1 MGVSSTACASLPA
14 AALTA
19 VALRWPNRRRDS
31 STLLRP
37 ISLLQRAQ
45 PPDQLYAGHWP
56 GYARCSIQH
65 GGSDHRRPSNVET
78 GTPAPSL
85 FPLQNTRRQQI
96 RVESC
101 IPLSTGVAWA
111 AEPASNPAP
120 PPTQVVDTTTHHMP
134 LKLAQLAPPTL
145 LTGPHI
151 YKKSLTSRLCPCREW
166 KAGRTASCSK
176 AV

>member
-1 MGVSSTACASLPA
+1 MGISSTACASLPA

-31 STLLRP
+31 SALLRP

-45 PPDQLYAGHWP
+45 PPDQLYAGHRP
-56 GYARCSIQH
+56 GCARYSTQH

-78 GTPAPSL
+78 GTPAPTL
-85 FPLQNTRRQQI
+85 FPSKTPWPPE

-101 IPLSTGVAWA
+101 IPLSTGVASA
-111 AEPASNPAP
+111 AKSASNPAP
-120 PPTQVVDTTTHHMP
+120 PPTQVVNTITHHMP

-145 LTGPHI
+145 LTGPI
-151 YKKSLTSRLCPCREW
+151 SIKKTLTSRLCPCRAW
-166 KAGRTASCSK
+166 ASVSRRSRQVG
-176 AV
+176 A